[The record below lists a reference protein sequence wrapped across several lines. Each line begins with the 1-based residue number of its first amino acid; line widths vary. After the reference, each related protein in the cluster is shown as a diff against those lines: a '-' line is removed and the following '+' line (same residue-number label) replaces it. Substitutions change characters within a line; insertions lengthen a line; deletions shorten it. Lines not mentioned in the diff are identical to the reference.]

1 MDIRSAIAIF
11 TAAATLAGCDFMSS
25 DRSKASPV
33 RPEVGVVTLHP
44 RNVAIASELP
54 GRIVAS
60 LVAEVRPQVAGI
72 IQKRLFQ
79 EGGEVAE
86 GAPLYQI
93 DPAPYR
99 AAHDS
104 AVAALQKAEA
114 ALPSARA
121 KVERY
126 QGLSKK
132 NAVSTQDLEEAVAA
146 LAQARAEVATAEA
159 NVASAKI
166 NLDYTTIKA
175 PICGR
180 TDKSSL
186 TQGAL
191 VTAGQADTLTTI
203 RTLDPIYV
211 DLARSSAALL
221 ELRRAIDEG
230 RIRSSERKVEVR
242 LKLENGWVYPMT
254 GRLEFTEAKVS
265 QTTGTATVR
274 AVFPNPSR
282 LLLPGMYAR
291 AIVEEGV
298 APGAFLVPQR
308 AVVRN
313 VGGQATALVLGKDDK
328 IEERVL
334 SVGRTIGN
342 NWLVTAGLG
351 DGDRVVV
358 EGLQLVRAGQPA
370 TGVEVVID
378 DATGELRERE
388 PTTTKIQAKG

>member
-1 MDIRSAIAIF
+1 MDIRPTIVAV
-11 TAAATLAGCDFMSS
+11 TAAVALTGCDFQSR
-25 DRSKASPV
+25 DRSEASPA

-44 RNVAIASELP
+44 RNVAITSELP

-60 LVAEVRPQVAGI
+60 LVVEVRPQVAGI

-104 AVAALQKAEA
+104 AVAALRKAEA
-114 ALPSARA
+114 AVPSAQA
-121 KVERY
+121 KVDRY
-126 QGLSKK
+126 QGLIKK

-146 LAQARAEVATAEA
+146 LAQARADVTTAEA

-175 PICGR
+175 PIGGR
-180 TDKSSL
+180 VDKSSL

-211 DLARSSAALL
+211 DLTRSSAGMLD
-221 ELRRAIDEG
+221 LRRAIDEG
-230 RIRSSERKVEVR
+230 RVSLSGHNVDVR
-242 LKLENGWVYPMT
+242 LEVENGRVYPMT

-265 QTTGTATVR
+265 QTTGTVTVR
-274 AVFPNPSR
+274 AAFPNPSR
-282 LLLPGMYAR
+282 LLLPGMYVR
-291 AIVEEGV
+291 AFVEEGV
-298 APGAFLVPQR
+298 APGSFLIPQR
-308 AVVRN
+308 AVARN
-313 VGGQATALVLGKDDK
+313 IRGEATALVLDKDGK

-334 SVGRTIGN
+334 AVGRTIGN
-342 NWLVTAGLG
+342 NWLVTAGVG

-358 EGLQLVRAGQPA
+358 EGLQLVRAGQQA
-370 TGVEVVID
+370 RGVEVVID
-378 DATGELRERE
+378 GATGELRERE
-388 PTTTKIQAKG
+388 PTTAKAQAKG

>member
-1 MDIRSAIAIF
+1 MNFRPTIAAF
-11 TAAATLAGCDFMSS
+11 TAAVALAGCDFMSS

-44 RNVAIASELP
+44 RNVAVASELP

-93 DPAPYR
+93 DSAPYR

-114 ALPSARA
+114 TVPSARA

-126 QGLSKK
+126 QGLIKK
-132 NAVSTQDLEEAVAA
+132 NAVSAQDLEESVAA
-146 LAQARAEVATAEA
+146 LTQARADVATAQA

-175 PICGR
+175 PIGGR
-180 TDKSSL
+180 ADKSSL

-211 DLARSSAALL
+211 DLARSSAAMLD
-221 ELRRAIDEG
+221 LRRAIDEG
-230 RIRSSERKVEVR
+230 RIRTSERKVDVK
-242 LKLENGWVYPMT
+242 LKLENGRVYPLA

-298 APGAFLVPQR
+298 APGGFLVPQR

-313 VGGQATALVLGKDDK
+313 IRGEATALVLDKDDK
-328 IEERVL
+328 IEERAL
-334 SVGRTIGN
+334 SVGRTVGN

-358 EGLQLVRAGQPA
+358 EGLQLVRAGQSA

-378 DATGELRERE
+378 EATGELRERE
-388 PTTTKIQAKG
+388 PTTAKIQAKG

>member
-11 TAAATLAGCDFMSS
+11 TAAATLAGCDFDSNGQ
-25 DRSKASPV
+25 SKASV

-93 DPAPYR
+93 DAAPYR

-104 AVAALQKAEA
+104 AVAALRKAEA
-114 ALPSARA
+114 TVPSAQA

-126 QGLSKK
+126 QGLIKK
-132 NAVSTQDLEEAVAA
+132 NAVSAQDLEEAVAA
-146 LAQARAEVATAEA
+146 LTQARADVATAQA

-175 PICGR
+175 PIGGR
-180 TDKSSL
+180 ADKSSL

-191 VTAGQADTLTTI
+191 MTAGQADTLTTI

-211 DLARSSAALL
+211 DLTRSSAALL
-221 ELRRAIDEG
+221 DLRQAIDEG
-230 RIRSSERKVEVR
+230 RIRSSERKADVK

-274 AVFPNPSR
+274 AVFPNPKR

-291 AIVEEGV
+291 AIVEEGA

-313 VGGQATALVLGKDDK
+313 VRGQATALVLGKDDK

-334 SVGRTIGN
+334 SIGRTVGN
-342 NWLVTAGLG
+342 NWLVTAGLD

-358 EGLQLVRAGQPA
+358 EGLQLVRAGQQA
-370 TGVEVVID
+370 TGLEVVID

>member
-1 MDIRSAIAIF
+1 MNIRPTIVAA
-11 TAAATLAGCDFMSS
+11 TAAVALSGCDFQSR
-25 DRSKASPV
+25 DRSKASPA

-44 RNVAIASELP
+44 RNVAITSELP

-99 AAHDS
+99 AARDS
-104 AVAALQKAEA
+104 AVAALRKAEA
-114 ALPSARA
+114 SVPSAQA
-121 KVERY
+121 KVDRY
-126 QGLSKK
+126 HGLIKK
-132 NAVSTQDLEEAVAA
+132 NAVSTQDLEAAVAA
-146 LAQARAEVATAEA
+146 LAQARADVATAQA

-175 PICGR
+175 PIGGR
-180 TDKSSL
+180 ADKSSL

-191 VTAGQADTLTTI
+191 MTAGQADTLTTI

-211 DLARSSAALL
+211 DLTRSSAALL
-221 ELRRAIDEG
+221 DLRRAIDEG
-230 RIRSSERKVEVR
+230 RIRLSERKVDVR

-265 QTTGTATVR
+265 QTTGTATAR
-274 AVFPNPSR
+274 TVFPNPSR

-298 APGAFLVPQR
+298 APGGFLVPQR

-313 VGGQATALVLGKDDK
+313 VKGQATALVLDKDDK

-334 SVGRTIGN
+334 AVGKTVGN

-358 EGLQLVRAGQPA
+358 EGLQLVRAGQQA
-370 TGVEVVID
+370 RGVEVVID
-378 DATGELRERE
+378 DATGELRERG
-388 PTTTKIQAKG
+388 PATAKAQAKG